1 MEIPVA
7 TATTEGVEALRVL
20 LVEDEARLADSI
32 ARGLRQ
38 AAHAVDIA
46 DRLSTAR
53 EKLELGRY
61 DAVILDVNLPDG
73 SGFGLAADL
82 RKRAVPVPILMLTAR
97 DSVEDRVAGLD
108 SGADDYLVK
117 PFAFDELLARLRA
130 LHRRQPESRPTLVEV
145 ADLSLDPS
153 TRTVTRRGT
162 PVELTTTEYALL
174 EYLARHVGQ
183 VCGRAAISAAVWDEN
198 YDPFSNIIDV
208 YVSRLRRKID
218 QPGLV
223 PLIHTIRGAGY
234 SLDAAR
240 GARQG

>member
-1 MEIPVA
+1 MA
-7 TATTEGVEALRVL
+7 TATTEGTGTLRVL

-38 AAHAVDIA
+38 ASHAVDVA

-53 EKLELGRY
+53 AKLEMDRY

-97 DSVEDRVAGLD
+97 DSVEDRVTGLD

-117 PFAFDELLARLRA
+117 PFSFEELLARLRA
-130 LHRRQPESRPTLVEV
+130 LHRRQPESRPTLLEV
-145 ADLSLDPS
+145 ADLALDPAS
-153 TRTVTRRGT
+153 RTVTRRGL

-223 PLIHTIRGAGY
+223 ALLHTVRGAGY
-234 SLDAAR
+234 TLDPQR
-240 GARQG
+240 GSKAG

>member
-1 MEIPVA
+1 
-7 TATTEGVEALRVL
+7 LRVL
-20 LVEDEARLADSI
+20 LVEDEVRLAESI

-38 AAHAVDIA
+38 AAHAVDMA
-46 DRLSTAR
+46 ESLAAAR
-53 EKLELGRY
+53 EKLELERY

-73 SGFGLAADL
+73 SGFALAAEL
-82 RKRAVPVPILMLTAR
+82 RRQAVPVPILMLTSR

-130 LHRRQPESRPTLVEV
+130 LQRRAPESRPAVLEV
-145 ADLSLDPS
+145 ADLVLDPA
-153 TRTVTRRGT
+153 TRNVTRAGT
-162 PVELTTTEYALL
+162 PMELTTTEFALL
-174 EYLARHVGQ
+174 EFLLRHAGQ

-218 QPGLV
+218 QAGLV
-223 PLIHTIRGAGY
+223 PLIHTVRGAGY
-234 SLDAAR
+234 TLDPAR
-240 GARQG
+240 GAHPA